1 MSSAELSA
9 LVIDMAKT
17 YIDII
22 KYMVEAKFEIN
33 GFVEKPDIIGA
44 VFGQTEGLLGS
55 SLDLRELQKNGKI
68 GRIEIDTNT
77 SGSKTYGKL
86 HLPSSLARVET
97 CILAAAIESVD
108 RVGPFETFFKVER
121 IEDTRNEKRKKI
133 INRAKDL
140 VRTLLTTELPD
151 SKEISDLV
159 ETDVK
164 SSTVSTYGQD
174 NLPAGPDLS
183 KSDEVIIVEGRAD
196 VITLLKNDVTNCI
209 AIGGASGVV
218 PKTVIELC
226 ALKESTVF
234 VDGDRGGNMILKGL
248 LKEADV
254 DFIAK
259 APDGKEVEELTRKEI
274 IKSLRNRIP
283 LEQFLQHNSGFKDV
297 TENNK
302 NGNRPREE
310 RPSENRNDVP
320 SYDNRNEF
328 KQQNRQRDERQMDGR
343 DRNRQSTME
352 NQDSRPLSP
361 SRITNNLERR
371 ARERPERAYNDNRT
385 AQRSNDDFGIR
396 GIDDDKKSESIE
408 DIPSIEEQKKPYV
421 PNETYTKSLDE
432 LNHTLRGRLYKK
444 DSSVIKEVPIRELI
458 QSIQDTPDVY
468 AIVFDGIITQRLVE
482 IAYKNGVKE
491 IYAIRSSQ
499 ISRVFPDLNTYTKE
513 SA

>member
-1 MSSAELSA
+1 MSSAESSA

-302 NGNRPREE
+302 NGSKPREDRPSENRNDTQSYENRNDFRQQNRQRDE
-310 RPSENRNDVP
+310 RPSENRNDTQ
-320 SYDNRNEF
+320 SYENRNDF
-328 KQQNRQRDERQMDGR
+328 RQQNRQRDERQIENRG
-343 DRNRQSTME
+343 RQSNIE
-352 NQDSRPLSP
+352 NQDSKPLSP
-361 SRITNNLERR
+361 SRITNNLERK
-371 ARERPERAYNDNRT
+371 ARERPERMY
-385 AQRSNDDFGIR
+385 
-396 GIDDDKKSESIE
+396 
-408 DIPSIEEQKKPYV
+408 
-421 PNETYTKSLDE
+421 
-432 LNHTLRGRLYKK
+432 RLY
-444 DSSVIKEVPIRELI
+444 
-458 QSIQDTPDVY
+458 
-468 AIVFDGIITQRLVE
+468 
-482 IAYKNGVKE
+482 
-491 IYAIRSSQ
+491 
-499 ISRVFPDLNTYTKE
+499 
-513 SA
+513 

>member
-1 MSSAELSA
+1 MSSAESSA

-302 NGNRPREE
+302 NGSKPRED
-310 RPSENRNDVP
+310 RPSENRNDTQ
-320 SYDNRNEF
+320 SYENRNDF
-328 KQQNRQRDERQMDGR
+328 RQQNRQRDERQIENRG
-343 DRNRQSTME
+343 RQSNIE
-352 NQDSRPLSP
+352 NQDSKPLSP
-361 SRITNNLERR
+361 SRITNNLERK
-371 ARERPERAYNDNRT
+371 ARERPERMYNDNNRPT
-385 AQRSNDDFGIR
+385 QRGNDDFGIR
-396 GIDDDKKSESIE
+396 GIDEEKKPIEIE
-408 DIPSIEEQKKPYV
+408 DIPLMDEQKKPYV
-421 PNETYTKSLDE
+421 PNDIYMKSLDE

-444 DSSVIKEVPIRELI
+444 DSVVIKEVPIRELI